1 MSELLV
7 SARPPSGWQMD
18 RVDMLHLPR
27 DAAAGGQAG
36 DVDQS
41 LLLLL
46 RLDVPAPGGGGG
58 LLQHH
63 PRLHRVPGH
72 HLGPALRGQGPQPRI
87 QTGVHGKVIILLI
100 IAN

>member
-7 SARPPSGWQMD
+7 SPRPPSGWQMD
-18 RVDMLHLPR
+18 RVDMLHLQR

-36 DVDQS
+36 DVNQS

-46 RLDVPAPGGGGG
+46 RLDVRAQGGGGG

-72 HLGPALRGQGPQPRI
+72 RLGPALRGQGPQPRI
-87 QTGVHGKVIILLI
+87 QT
-100 IAN
+100 